1 MSLTLTLT
9 LTLTL
14 ILTLT
19 PTPNPNPNRNPDPD
33 PDPDQATLED
43 GLVSTVSIE
52 DGLPPLKGTPALGTP
67 ASSGRLSPAA
77 TPTPPRRSPPTS
89 RLTFVEGPLPGAH
102 SRDAGEVQP
111 SSGSELR
118 LDGTEVRQEARPR
131 GRPGRSSPE
140 PLTNREELR
149 RAQAGTRPHLGSV
162 QPRGS
167 ASATPAVIQ

>member
-1 MSLTLTLT
+1 MS

-19 PTPNPNPNRNPDPD
+19 PAPNPTPSPDPNPDPD

-52 DGLPPLKGTPALGTP
+52 DGLPPLKATPAIGTP

-77 TPTPPRRSPPTS
+77 APTPPRRSPPTS
-89 RLTFVEGPLPGAH
+89 RLTFVESPLPGAN

-118 LDGTEVRQEARPR
+118 LDGTELRQEARPR

-140 PLTNREELR
+140 LLTNREEPR
-149 RAQAGTRPHLGSV
+149 RALAGTRPQLGSV

>member
-1 MSLTLTLT
+1 MS

-14 ILTLT
+14 ILTLIPAPN
-19 PTPNPNPNRNPDPD
+19 PTPSPNPNPDPD

-52 DGLPPLKGTPALGTP
+52 DGLPPLKGTPAIGTP

-77 TPTPPRRSPPTS
+77 APTPPRRSPPTS
-89 RLTFVEGPLPGAH
+89 RLTFVESPLPGAN
-102 SRDAGEVQP
+102 SRAAGEVQP

-118 LDGTEVRQEARPR
+118 LDGTELRQEARPR

-140 PLTNREELR
+140 LLTNREEPR
-149 RAQAGTRPHLGSV
+149 RALAGTRPQLGSV